1 MVDSNN
7 TLIALNRYD
16 ALYQDAIRNIIIM
29 RYIYNRNRELESL
42 IRLENADNL
51 SRKELKQ
58 VKSEIVKYQE
68 IEKELL
74 ASQAV
79 QRFIN
84 IDYLREFEASRI
96 LQTLN
101 QER

>member
-84 IDYLREFEASRI
+84 IDYLREIEASRI